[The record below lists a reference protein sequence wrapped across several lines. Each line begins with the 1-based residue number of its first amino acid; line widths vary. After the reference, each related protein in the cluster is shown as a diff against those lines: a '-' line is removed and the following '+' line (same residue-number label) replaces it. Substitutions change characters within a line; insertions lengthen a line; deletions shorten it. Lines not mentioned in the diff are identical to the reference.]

1 MGLEDDVRKY
11 EVIVAPTNYKRS
23 KAIFTQ
29 KMIDDAKKTIQKL
42 GYMESLHRR
51 YANINDISVRN
62 ILFVNKSEAIGMK
75 DFDLFDDMKKEVVSK
90 PKKFDRVTEIGI
102 EDFIANVLPT
112 TNAMFVPVTTVMRSP
127 NYWDEQTGIGNK
139 HYFFML
145 RNCVN
150 PDCPNGFY
158 NEFLKENLMKHKRV
172 FEALGVK
179 TAVRETDNQLSGIGF
194 STTKPNHLIIKITG
208 ATERVLKIKF

>member
-1 MGLEDDVRKY
+1 MWVKSLDAGEVVCRIKNHSVGTLLLNISEGMDLEDDVRKY

-127 NYWDEQTGIGNK
+127 NYWTVIYQRYIW
-139 HYFFML
+139 Y
-145 RNCVN
+145 C
-150 PDCPNGFY
+150 C
-158 NEFLKENLMKHKRV
+158 
-172 FEALGVK
+172 
-179 TAVRETDNQLSGIGF
+179 
-194 STTKPNHLIIKITG
+194 
-208 ATERVLKIKF
+208 